1 MNRESTRRG
10 IILYSIANGQV
21 ILEYKAVSEIARIHK
36 QQAWSYLKATG
47 LELAIV
53 INFGAERVQSSRKRK
68 RQTVATFSSLTRF
81 SIKDRIKKFVSFA
94 FSRNSR
100 LEGDV

>member
-36 QQAWSYLKATG
+36 Q
-47 LELAIV
+47 
-53 INFGAERVQSSRKRK
+53 
-68 RQTVATFSSLTRF
+68 
-81 SIKDRIKKFVSFA
+81 
-94 FSRNSR
+94 
-100 LEGDV
+100 